1 MTSAFCVLA
10 TNQAS
15 SPNRPN
21 LYFDR
26 RKSLGKPHAT
36 DTKCGLTL
44 LLGST
49 NVEKPLRNA
58 RDTSRVVQQID
69 CIFSSLLSLSSFSL
83 LFSIF
88 FYFKL
93 VLRVF
98 FLQLSFVL
106 ITVRFVLM
114 EIQLPHQIFYA

>member
-1 MTSAFCVLA
+1 MTSAFCVDA

-49 NVEKPLRNA
+49 SVEKPFRSA

-69 CIFSSLLSLSSFSL
+69 CIFF
-83 LFSIF
+83 LFLAF
-88 FYFKL
+88 RFYRFVFL
-93 VLRVF
+93 VLQIRFAFISVF
-98 FLQLSFVL
+98 LLLDFRLFV
-106 ITVRFVLM
+106 F
-114 EIQLPHQIFYA
+114 